1 MTGQGMM
8 ASFPRCSLEMK
19 LSPASFRTMCL
30 NFKENLGIFVGIE
43 KGYQGKQGSLI
54 HDLLRVRIDDI
65 LDQWQL
71 AWLKEVPNSANLDND
86 CEG

>member
-30 NFKENLGIFVGIE
+30 NFKENLGIFVGTE
-43 KGYQGKQGSLI
+43 KEYQGKQGSLI
-54 HDLLRVRIDDI
+54 HDLLRVRINDI
-65 LDQWQL
+65 LNQRQL
-71 AWLKEVPNSANLDND
+71 ARLKDVPNPTNLDND
-86 CEG
+86 RER